1 MGTHQKLLGVAML
14 IHTYNICFCVAA
26 FAAAADADDDDDDL
40 VFYLFFNIKVI
51 LR

>member
-1 MGTHQKLLGVAML
+1 MGTHQKLLGEAML
-14 IHTYNICFCVAA
+14 IRTYNICFCVAA
-26 FAAAADADDDDDDL
+26 FAADDDDDDL